1 MFIPMGTV
9 VAVCMMLTVL
19 FASRFPWLGLNKVSP
34 PWLLRILGVIAVA
47 AGLWNALWYGLRH
60 LGEFWGHM
68 ALGSGVLLVLL
79 GVLLYLPASEQPEKL
94 NNLRPFA
101 VVALLAFGLYY
112 GWTLYRL

>member
-19 FASRFPWLGLNKVSP
+19 FASRFPWLGLNNVSP
-34 PWLLRILGVIAVA
+34 PWVLRSIGVVAIA
-47 AGLWNALWYGLRH
+47 AGLWNALWHGLRH
-60 LGEFWGHM
+60 VGQFWGHM
-68 ALGSGVLLVLL
+68 ALGSGVLLVFL
-79 GVLLYLPASEQPEKL
+79 GILLYLPVTQQFDRL

-112 GWTLYRL
+112 GWTLYHL